1 MTELVRL
8 HQNDGVAMKT
18 YLSVPKGLLG
28 HAESSAEIWDA
39 YLPRSSH
46 VRMTTGYITSD
57 AIIELKK
64 IAEFNNNFSIE
75 LFIGMH
81 FFELFTRTQYEAV
94 SELSSFLIKSQRG
107 AVYLSSRT
115 KFHGKMYSFLS
126 GDQCIASAIG
136 SSNLG
141 SFIGT
146 SSDLY
151 ETDCC
156 FDDHNSCNEI
166 NGQISK
172 IIESLGTPF
181 SSVNIDKFNEQN
193 EILRGEYGVDQV
205 DPGDVA
211 QAIAAKTKISFD
223 LPLKTTGK
231 SNLNAF
237 FGEGRKNKRGIIKP
251 RPWYEAEIIV
261 PVSVTRMPNY
271 PVDQEF
277 DVITTDGWKFRCK
290 VSKGANGKNF
300 RSANDLKIL
309 GKWIKGS
316 MEKAGA
322 LKIGTPVTDDTLA
335 KFQKS
340 ALRLTRTTQS
350 GLWILE
356 MVK

>member
-1 MTELVRL
+1 
-8 HQNDGVAMKT
+8 MKT

-28 HAESSAEIWDA
+28 QPESSAEIWDA
-39 YLPRSSH
+39 YLPCCSK
-46 VRMTTGYITSD
+46 VRMITGYITSD

-64 IAEFNNNFSIE
+64 IAEFNSNFCIE

-94 SELSSFLIKSQRG
+94 AELSSYLTTAQRG
-107 AVYLSSRT
+107 TVYLSTRT
-115 KFHGKMYSFLS
+115 KFHGKMYSFIS
-126 GDQCIASAIG
+126 GDRCIASAIG

-156 FDDHNSCNEI
+156 FDDHESCEEI
-166 NGQISK
+166 DCQISK
-172 IIESLGTPF
+172 IISSLGTPF
-181 SSVNIDKFNEQN
+181 SSIKIDKFNEQN
-193 EILRGEYGVDQV
+193 EILRGEYGVEQV
-205 DPGDVA
+205 EPSDVA
-211 QAIAAKTKISFD
+211 LAIASKTDISFD

-231 SNLNAF
+231 SNLNIF

-251 RPWYEAEIIV
+251 RPWYETEIIV
-261 PVSVTRMPNY
+261 PASITRMPNY
-271 PVDQEF
+271 PVNQEF
-277 DVITTDGWKFRCK
+277 DVITSDGWKFRCK

-322 LKIGTPVTDDTLA
+322 LKIGTPVTDATLE

-340 ALRLTRTTQS
+340 TLRLTKTNTDD
-350 GLWILE
+350 LWVLE
-356 MVK
+356 MAK